1 MSRLTATFAALAQS
15 GRKALIPFITA
26 GDPNPDFTVDMMHAM
41 VKAGVDV
48 IELGAPFSDPMAD
61 GPVIQ
66 RACERALAHK
76 MSLRKT
82 LAMTAEFRKSNQT
95 TPVVIMGY
103 LNPIEAMGYEAFA
116 NAAQAAGLDGV
127 LTVDLPPEEAAE
139 CTALLK
145 ERSIDP
151 IFLLAPNSTDER
163 IEKMDALGSGYLYY
177 VSLKGVTGAG
187 HLNTADVEQKLQQI
201 KAHTKLP
208 VGIGFGVKD
217 AETAKIVSAL
227 GDGVVVGSALISKI
241 EANLDNPA
249 QAKAEIIAL
258 LTAMRSA
265 MDS

>member
-1 MSRLTATFAALAQS
+1 M
-15 GRKALIPFITA
+15 
-26 GDPNPDFTVDMMHAM
+26 
-41 VKAGVDV
+41 
-48 IELGAPFSDPMAD
+48 
-61 GPVIQ
+61 
-66 RACERALAHK
+66 
-76 MSLRKT
+76 
-82 LAMTAEFRKSNQT
+82 
-95 TPVVIMGY
+95 
-103 LNPIEAMGYEAFA
+103 
-116 NAAQAAGLDGV
+116 
-127 LTVDLPPEEAAE
+127 
-139 CTALLK
+139 
-145 ERSIDP
+145 
-151 IFLLAPNSTDER
+151 
-163 IEKMDALGSGYLYY
+163 
-177 VSLKGVTGAG
+177 TGAG